1 MTKVVIVLAVLLIG
15 VGFAWKEEAY
25 KGGIKDATLMHVAE
39 ASDRSVETA
48 RLRGKSL
55 AASERA
61 MAEGEADVAAQRR
74 RSEAA
79 EVRAREARAEAS
91 AARAELTAA
100 LADRPE
106 CPQLPPEP
114 TTCPADLKLVQ
125 P

>member
-1 MTKVVIVLAVLLIG
+1 MTKVVIALAILLIG

-25 KGGIKDATLMHVAE
+25 KGGLKDAALVHVAE
-39 ASDRSVETA
+39 AAEISIETE
-48 RLRGKSL
+48 RLKGKSL

-74 RSEAA
+74 RAEAA
-79 EVRAREARAEAS
+79 EVKARTARAEAS
-91 AARAELTAA
+91 AAREELAAA

-114 TTCPADLKLVQ
+114 TVCPADLPVRQ